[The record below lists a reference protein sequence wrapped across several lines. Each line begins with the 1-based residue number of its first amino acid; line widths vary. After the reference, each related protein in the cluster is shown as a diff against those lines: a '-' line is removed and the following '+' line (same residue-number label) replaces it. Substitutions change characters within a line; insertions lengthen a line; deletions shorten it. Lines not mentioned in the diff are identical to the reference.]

1 MRAGRQPTAG
11 LVVWAVMFAAFRP
24 WVLGAW
30 LAAFAGG
37 GAASAATYLIN
48 VEGPMDLA
56 TVTAAQT
63 GDTVFR
69 ISPSSGAVSVASG
82 AGRRISSGNARSQVS
97 ITCRPSRGVD
107 TTCQTDNIAIRV
119 SAIGFVSGR
128 ARAPT
133 NFTVSMG
140 TATQVG
146 PATGTNP
153 LAFSIAPPGDNGTRT
168 FFVGTDFGVAGDDS
182 SLSSGAGEN
191 NFVVAIVNPGG
202 ISISS
207 DTDKGLVTVLRAL
220 AITKTAD
227 LSFGR
232 IQLPTSGV
240 STISLDAGTGIR
252 TISGTAFGY
261 PTPAPTRAAFNITG
275 EGGQQVSLSVPA
287 SLTLSGPASLTV
299 TLTSSASSAP
309 TLAGTLGS
317 GGAFAFTVGG
327 RFDIS
332 NTTPTGAYSGMLTV
346 SVDYN

>member
-1 MRAGRQPTAG
+1 MS
-11 LVVWAVMFAAFRP
+11 AAFRP
-24 WVLGAW
+24 WVLGTLIATIV
-30 LAAFAGG
+30 GG
-37 GAASAATYLIN
+37 GAGAATYLIN

-69 ISPSSGAVSVASG
+69 ISPSSGAVTVASG
-82 AGRRISSGNARSQVS
+82 AGRRISSSNARSQVS
-97 ITCRPSRGVD
+97 ITCRPGRGAD
-107 TTCQTDNIAIRV
+107 TACQTDNIAVRV

-133 NFTVSMG
+133 NFSVSMG

-153 LAFSIAPPGDNGTRT
+153 LAFSIAPPGDNGTKT

-182 SLSSGAGEN
+182 ALSSGAGEN
-191 NFVVAIVNPGG
+191 NFLVAIVNPGG

-220 AITKTAD
+220 AITKTGD

-232 IQLPTSGV
+232 IQIPTSGV
-240 STISLDAGTGIR
+240 STIILDVATGTR
-252 TISGTAFGY
+252 TVSGSGFGY
-261 PTPAPTRAAFNITG
+261 PTPAATRAAFNITG

-287 SLTLSGPASLTV
+287 SLTLTGPGSLAV
-299 TLTSSASSAP
+299 SLSSSASGSP

-317 GGAFAFTVGG
+317 GGAFGFTVGG

-332 NTTPTGAYSGMLTV
+332 NTTPIGAYSGVLTV